1 MTFEEWWDNVFKAPA
16 HGLMEEHM
24 REAFEAGLKSGYE
37 RGDYLEG
44 WKEGYNQGVKE
55 ATDGT

>member
-24 REAFEAGLKSGYE
+24 REAFEAGWRQGH
-37 RGDYLEG
+37 
-44 WKEGYNQGVKE
+44 KEGYVYRETVAMSTEGGV
-55 ATDGT
+55 